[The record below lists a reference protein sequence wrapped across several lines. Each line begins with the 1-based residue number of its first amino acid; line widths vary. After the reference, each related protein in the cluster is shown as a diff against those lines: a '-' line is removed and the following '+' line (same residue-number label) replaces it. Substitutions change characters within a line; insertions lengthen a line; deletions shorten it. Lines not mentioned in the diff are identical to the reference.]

1 MSRNDIVCRDVVEL
15 ITDYLEGALPVKQR
29 VELEQHLVI
38 CRGCADHV
46 GQVQA
51 TRHVLASLDAHDE
64 VTPEARERLLQTFR
78 EWRSR

>member
-1 MSRNDIVCRDVVEL
+1 M
-15 ITDYLEGALPVKQR
+15 
-29 VELEQHLVI
+29 I

-46 GQVQA
+46 GQVRA

-64 VTPEARERLLQTFR
+64 VTPETRERLLETFR